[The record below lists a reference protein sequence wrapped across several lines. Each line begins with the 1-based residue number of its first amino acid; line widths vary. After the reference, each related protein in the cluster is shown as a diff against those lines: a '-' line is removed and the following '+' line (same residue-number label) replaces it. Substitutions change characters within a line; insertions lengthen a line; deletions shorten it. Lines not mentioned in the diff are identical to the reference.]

1 MKTSTH
7 KQSGFTLVE
16 LLVVIAI
23 IGILISL
30 LLPAIQ
36 SARESARR
44 MTCTNNMKQL
54 ALGLHGFEDAK
65 KTLPMGLYGG
75 DSAGN
80 ASKDEGIGWMAMTL
94 PYLEQ
99 TTLYEKAEIGKRVK
113 DWMEEYDWV
122 LDHTSTSGYTGEST
136 RTRVRPRTAAEKR
149 VFSGVFTQ
157 YLAETGT
164 NLIPYGDTVISVV
177 KCPSSRLPDV
187 VPATFSGPGFS
198 NVRIHD
204 LVVGYATTDYKGCG
218 GGIAWNATKQEYEPA
233 DNGTMYKRAESNG
246 TIKFKDITDGL
257 SNTFLVSESSY
268 APPEGNTSNPDYIG
282 DWPTWM
288 GAQFNDEQIRTTGD
302 FDCPMNINKK
312 TWVLNRPSGSKNG
325 VNDDS
330 AYSDHAGSGCN
341 FAMADGSVR
350 FVSENIDKYV
360 YGFLYAKNC
369 GEVIPDFE

>member
-1 MKTSTH
+1 MKITTN

-30 LLPAIQ
+30 LLPAVQ
-36 SARESARR
+36 SAREAARR
-44 MTCTNNMKQL
+44 SQCANNMKQI
-54 ALGLHGFEDAK
+54 ALGLHNFEEAK

-75 DSAGN
+75 DAAGN

-94 PYLEQ
+94 PFMEQ
-99 TTLYEKAEIGKRVK
+99 TTVYEKAEIGRLVQE
-113 DWMEEYDWV
+113 WMEEYDWV
-122 LDHTSTSGYTGEST
+122 LDKSSSSSYTGEAD
-136 RTRVRPRTAAEKR
+136 RKRVRARTAAEKR
-149 VFSGVFTQ
+149 VFPGVFSQ
-157 YLAETGT
+157 YKAETGS

-177 KCPSSRLPDV
+177 KCPTSSLPEI
-187 VPATFSGPGFS
+187 VPTSFSGPGFS
-198 NVRIHD
+198 NVRIHE

-218 GGIAWNATKQEYEPA
+218 GGIRRVGKTDVFEPA

-246 TIKFKDITDGL
+246 AIRFKDITDGL

-268 APPEGNTSNPDYIG
+268 APPEGNTTNPDYIG

-302 FDCPMNINKK
+302 FDCPMNINRK
-312 TWVLNRPSGSKNG
+312 TWVLDRPSGNKNG

-330 AYSDHAGSGCN
+330 AYSNHAGNGCN

-350 FVSENIDKYV
+350 FVSEDIDKYI

-369 GEVIPDFE
+369 GEVVTAF